1 MTNNNNKNKKLML
14 CIPAIIYLVFGVI
27 SIIMSIVKKQ
37 SVLSIFISVI
47 FIALWTF
54 LLNILCSYGYEVI
67 SWILLFLPIIM
78 FMIFIFIGFN
88 LLKSIG
94 IDNDTPQPNIQNNY
108 YSKQQDIIF
117 LENPQQRERD
127 RQYNRQHN
135 RQHNRQQRE
144 LYEREKQRERQQR
157 ERQRKREKKHHS

>member
-54 LLNILCSYGYEVI
+54 LLNVLVVLAVSVLTLIILTYAVDACIIDVFKDTVFMLIELRVL
-67 SWILLFLPIIM
+67 IL
-78 FMIFIFIGFN
+78 N
-88 LLKSIG
+88 V
-94 IDNDTPQPNIQNNY
+94 
-108 YSKQQDIIF
+108 
-117 LENPQQRERD
+117 
-127 RQYNRQHN
+127 
-135 RQHNRQQRE
+135 E
-144 LYEREKQRERQQR
+144 LIVK
-157 ERQRKREKKHHS
+157 